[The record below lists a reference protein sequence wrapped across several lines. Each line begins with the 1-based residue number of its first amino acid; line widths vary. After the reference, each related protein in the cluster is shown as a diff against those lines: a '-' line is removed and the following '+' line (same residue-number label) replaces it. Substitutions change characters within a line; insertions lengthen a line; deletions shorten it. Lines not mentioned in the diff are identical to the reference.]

1 MTRFLHWRK
10 MTWAL
15 LLWGAVMTTWLV
27 VGDYGAALVGSVW
40 LVGAAGLGL
49 LWFMT
54 QAPVRRGRGLGD
66 GFFVRPGR
74 GQWRILNLHRA
85 FGA

>member
-1 MTRFLHWRK
+1 MTNFLHWRK

-15 LLWGAVMTTWLV
+15 VFWSVAMATWLV
-27 VGDYGAALVGSVW
+27 VGSFSAQLVGLLW

-54 QAPVRRGRGLGD
+54 QPLVRQGRGFGH
-66 GFFVRPGR
+66 GFFVRPGP
-74 GQWRILNLHRA
+74 GHWRVLNLHRD
-85 FGA
+85 F

>member
-15 LLWGAVMTTWLV
+15 VLWSVAMATWLV
-27 VGDYGAALVGSVW
+27 VGDTGAALVGSVW
-40 LVGAAGLGL
+40 LAGVAGLGL

-54 QAPVRRGRGLGD
+54 QAPFRTGRGLG
-66 GFFVRPGR
+66 GFFVRPGPR
-74 GQWRILNLHRA
+74 DWRVLNLHRT
-85 FGA
+85 F